1 MPSTSVLLSD
11 TMESRASWQPRGTEN
26 VGRARRPCAAR
37 CRSGSCNAFTES
49 RTQNLAPFVSLSVE
63 PSSLCFHDVV
73 IGRTY
78 VKSVKVLNHLRHA
91 VSVEVTCTL
100 PALFRCRPQSFRLA
114 AHGFQ
119 RIEILLTVSDS
130 SSAEFSAV
138 SRLRKTA
145 AYNAQESCS
154 GVFTLRGAFGV
165 QRFAAYFT
173 LRSEFAQ
180 KASDVYDV
188 SSLSSNRSSEQ
199 RAQSPGSISPCSR
212 RFDAQTALVT
222 NRCSNKLSGA
232 LPEAESRALPERRS
246 LVETPPPKP
255 FLPICT
261 RGNIYLH
268 GLPPMRDGRAR
279 RLKMNLTTNALKRR
293 HSVSPQRLLCSRV
306 RLRACGDCGPSGVQE
321 AEWNMTHER
330 PTGMAAK
337 ILADVRSELEEAVKQ
352 AEKAER
358 REQKLRAALD
368 GAECQRGQVRCVRHE
383 YSPLLTPAPREAEL
397 KALVEQLEIENR
409 SLSRIIQE
417 MRTTVARKCQQI
429 GQLTDE
435 ISRQSQELQKIQL
448 ENFTLR
454 QRAQRSP
461 QQPCEVGGCRSTE
474 ASLRCATLRRPPD
487 ANDNEIMGA
496 STARLAEENRWLRMM
511 AHEKEAELVQRE
523 AELSSLRNVGST
535 TDAFS
540 VSERQV
546 ISKLNSRLKETL
558 LKLQQAEQKADD
570 IQAQY
575 ELKIC
580 AMEQS
585 GRRSPLHVDAEAQTA
600 GPLST
605 LYPFRQFGELQS
617 QAASALSQDF
627 HQRFAKLEQEKSD
640 KTVEFT
646 RLLDAKNAHIGQL
659 SADMAGAIEQHATER
674 RNLLGRLAALE
685 MQLRTQREKLDNMA
699 VSLVESSSAKEEA
712 LKIRNQDMERHERFR
727 LSIQH
732 KVRGLEHQLQVKSE
746 QLKETIQSL
755 DVLQRFVRAASLGLP
770 HSAASTQASPTK
782 TGMVTPV
789 LKIPEEFNVV
799 SATPN
804 HMKPSCVSDVSCRT
818 NTSQQYETRQRASEH
833 HSRADEIGCLSEGH
847 PEILPLSERVC
858 SLTAAFLVQSHALGL
873 AEARAYDLQK
883 ECRELQ
889 ARVYYPITMNE
900 TEESRSHQLVN
911 ETFMRDRVR
920 VLERTAEQ
928 LRNENHLSLQKIKQ
942 LELGEA
948 RLQDECKL
956 LREERQTWKRR
967 LDAVHQDHIDRAE
980 RERKEHEHLLETLK
994 HSFERLHFSPPY
1006 DDDVAQQWRIG
1017 GLSDYGQLPMPEFDT
1032 ASGKRGH
1039 DEQSTRAIFS
1049 GGCHRLIAAI
1059 QELTNAITVVTNK
1072 ISMATA
1078 SGAVLDKATC
1088 SHSSRNVAFS
1098 FSGDLRLDLHTPVA
1112 HVEAASSPNNDAA
1125 YGSPVGRTKVR
1136 TRAGS
1141 CAEIFAED
1149 SREPKGVDKEVLAGP
1164 VIQQLCELF
1173 LAVGRRLVTAERRA
1187 SFSQLLG
1194 SLCYKQWQLQNAR
1207 EAASIR
1213 DRNVLRQQVQALQM
1227 QVRADEVS
1235 QDRMVARLCG
1245 LYQQRCR
1252 DLEDQREAAVRDLRF
1267 HEAKCSQLTL
1277 QLEKGKEHMAA
1288 LQRRLSFLQASAKER
1303 ELLAEATAEEK
1314 AMLRLQSYKKEITE
1328 GLLSQAGIAASGAD
1342 AGYPTGQSYP
1352 RKRGLADQLAQER
1365 RERAALHLALKEAQR
1380 RHALSENRL
1389 EQAKKQVTV
1398 VAELLRHVS
1407 KEHAVI
1413 VDGELVE
1420 SSVEGY
1426 QGASLS
1432 ADEEKVPSGLRPPS
1446 VPEQAASDIL
1456 DVAPVAQLRSEI
1468 AALREVVHQREMDNE
1483 RQEFA
1488 LSHSRLE
1495 ANMLRQHNEALNDE
1509 IRASLTQLDEAKLSL
1524 EDSALLRQRLE
1535 DVELWASRMNETH
1548 QAEINTLKQA
1558 QEFHLQRL
1566 VAENT
1571 EKTKEQLRVAA
1582 EANRQLKEQNLGLQG
1597 EIKKLNFKVQRFRE
1611 STMRHLALQ
1620 THFKSTVKE
1629 WLRGVGFSSDGSN
1642 DTRTSHPQ
1650 PPQRGA
1656 PNVASKGIS
1665 GKQKRGV
1672 NPMVGSR
1679 RQAPSDSV
1687 PYQIMR
1693 PGYVPLDAVRSVLEA
1708 LIQVCVQLGA
1718 AEQNTLEQRIADE
1731 PDSVLSA
1738 SSTSLLL
1745 EPLSSPCP
1753 SMALDSQAV
1762 LQGQRLVIL
1771 CLYSKLVER
1780 LQELGNSRPAPAKA
1794 TSDPFSLTTPYPG
1807 FPCTSPSRLVST
1819 LDIPALLGTT
1829 ESAGS
1834 CSRCSSTDLAWRAK
1848 CRLPLERG
1856 SQQTELELG
1865 AQRLQSLL
1873 QLCLQNIVV
1882 ARCAQGIITERIT
1895 ALQKKP
1901 DCHADPALS
1910 PSQNSGE
1917 TVGGTQGQLRLST
1930 RLRSTESPVAAGQG
1944 ANSQF
1949 YLSTNAL
1956 PLLRLLH
1963 HAAGEAVP
1971 TLEKADAVAE
1981 SLAVKLGIIFSIPV
1995 TVPEKRSSPL
2005 QTSCWGLPVCGQSDT
2020 LLHSHSCSDHASAAP
2035 LYRNLNRSF
2044 AFPAQKKG
2052 IFCQAASA
2060 KRLAHKHTR
2069 PQITALANRRGAWEN
2084 TADTK
2089 RDLSAAQLG
2098 MKCGRSPSK
2107 RYSAPT
2113 LAPHCGTPGQRHN
2126 YCRLNLCTPPGV
2138 CFSPPR
2144 YFEEAQT
2151 AQSTA
2156 ACSVESLEA
2165 SSEASISECLSKCGC
2180 LHHTPARGFYPRSRS
2195 LSSPQTTCE
2204 RCREFPY
2211 TLARMSPKPCRLA
2224 CRRSFSMPPTV
2235 LSCGPAR
2242 TSQSAC
2248 RLTVIGT
2255 RESPLSPLSCR
2266 PKLDQ
2271 SPGCPVAGDL
2281 GSVVEP
2287 PRLQSFGCAAC
2298 RQGKSRCIDRIP
2310 PPSQSTS
2317 SKAPLCGSQ
2326 RVESLRGR
2334 SRPVQFRNEN
2344 LSWSRPVSASIVHL
2358 APGRPEWLPPPLLP
2372 SVCPL
2377 AKTKYAT
2384 DRCVLNQGSG
2394 GESTSPSQRATSRQ
2408 GSANHQEDPVV
2419 KQKPQNTPKWTGA
2432 AAVEQVFEA
2441 KSERNILSA
2450 GRQEVGGSAAV
2461 TPEGKA
2467 SVRGPSYSPLH
2478 HLRQNQPTAKDFSKV
2493 CRPSSCT
2500 EAVRRSKPRVGP
2512 APGTSRFTS
2521 PGRPLPRQPKLP
2533 GRPCGRTSTSVAWEN
2548 GLCAGTPFSRSTN

>member
-1 MPSTSVLLSD
+1 MPSTIVRLSD

-37 CRSGSCNAFTES
+37 CRSGLCNAFAES
-49 RTQNLAPFVSLSVE
+49 RTQKLAPLVSLSVE
-63 PSSLCFHDVV
+63 PSSLYFHDVA

-100 PALFRCRPQSFRLA
+100 PALFRCRPQSFRIA

-119 RIEILLTVSDS
+119 RIEILLTVQDA
-130 SSAEFSAV
+130 SSAEFSSA
-138 SRLRKTA
+138 RGLRETTA
-145 AYNAQESCS
+145 SNAQECCS

-173 LRSEFAQ
+173 LCSEFAQ

-199 RAQSPGSISPCSR
+199 RAQSPGSISSCSR

-222 NRCSNKLSGA
+222 NRCSNKFSGA
-232 LPEAESRALPERRS
+232 LTQAESCALPERRS
-246 LVETPPPKP
+246 LVEAPPPKP

-261 RGNIYLH
+261 RGSVYLR

-279 RLKMNLTTNALKRR
+279 RLKMNSTTNALNRC
-293 HSVSPQRLLCSRV
+293 HSVSPQRLLCNRV
-306 RLRACGDCGPSGVQE
+306 RLRACGDCGPSGMQE
-321 AEWNMTHER
+321 AEWNMAQER

-368 GAECQRGQVRCVRHE
+368 GADCQQGQVRGVRHE
-383 YSPLLTPAPREAEL
+383 YSPLLTPAPQEAEL

-454 QRAQRSP
+454 QRAQRSL
-461 QQPCEVGGCRSTE
+461 QELCEAGGCRSTA

-496 STARLAEENRWLRMM
+496 STARLAEENRCLRMM
-511 AHEKEAELVQRE
+511 AHEKAQLVQRE

-535 TDAFS
+535 NDTFS
-540 VSERQV
+540 VSDRQV

-575 ELKIC
+575 ESKIY
-580 AMEQS
+580 AIEQS
-585 GRRSPLHVDAEAQTA
+585 GRRLPLHVDAEAQTA
-600 GPLST
+600 ASLST
-605 LYPFRQFGELQS
+605 LYPFRQFGELQR
-617 QAASALSQDF
+617 QAASALSQDV

-685 MQLRTQREKLDNMA
+685 MQLRTQTEKLDNMT
-699 VSLVESSSAKEEA
+699 VSLAGSNAAKEEA
-712 LKIRNQDMERHERFR
+712 LKIRDQDMERHERFR

-732 KVRGLEHQLQVKSE
+732 KVRGLEQQLQVKSE

-755 DVLQRFVRAASLGLP
+755 DVLQRFVRAASLDLP
-770 HSAASTQASPTK
+770 HSAASTQASPAK
-782 TGMVTPV
+782 TGMATPV

-799 SATPN
+799 SAPPN
-804 HMKPSCVSDVSCRT
+804 HMKPSSVSDVSCRT
-818 NTSQQYETRQRASEH
+818 NISQGYETRQRASEH
-833 HSRADEIGCLSEGH
+833 DSRADDIGCLSEGH

-858 SLTAAFLVQSHALGL
+858 SLTAAFLMQSHALGL

-889 ARVYYPITMNE
+889 ARVYQSIARNE

-911 ETFMRDRVR
+911 ETFMRDRMR

-1006 DDDVAQQWRIG
+1006 DDDIAQQWRIG
-1017 GLSDYGQLPMPEFDT
+1017 GSSDYEQLPMPAFDT

-1039 DEQSTRAIFS
+1039 DEQSTRANLS
-1049 GGCHRLIAAI
+1049 GSCHRLIAAI
-1059 QELTNAITVVTNK
+1059 QELTNVITVVTNK
-1072 ISMATA
+1072 ISMANA
-1078 SGAVLDKATC
+1078 SGAVLDKAAC

-1098 FSGDLRLDLHTPVA
+1098 FSSDLRLDLPNPVA
-1112 HVEAASSPNNDAA
+1112 HVEVAPSPNDAA
-1125 YGSPVGRTKVR
+1125 YGSPLGRTKVR
-1136 TRAGS
+1136 TCAGS
-1141 CAEIFAED
+1141 CAESFTED
-1149 SREPKGVDKEVLAGP
+1149 SREPKGVDTEVLAGP
-1164 VIQQLCELF
+1164 LIQQLCELF
-1173 LAVGRRLVTAERRA
+1173 LAVGRRFVTAERRA

-1227 QVRADEVS
+1227 QVRADEAS

-1314 AMLRLQSYKKEITE
+1314 AMSRLQSYKKEITE
-1328 GLLSQAGIAASGAD
+1328 SLLSQAGIATSGAD
-1342 AGYPTGQSYP
+1342 GVYPTGHSYP
-1352 RKRGLADQLAQER
+1352 GKDLSDQLAQER
-1365 RERAALHLALKEAQR
+1365 RDRAALHLALKEAQR

-1420 SSVEGY
+1420 SPAEGY
-1426 QGASLS
+1426 RGASLS
-1432 ADEEKVPSGLRPPS
+1432 ADEPKVFWGLRPPS
-1446 VPEQAASDIL
+1446 VPEQAATDIL
-1456 DVAPVAQLRSEI
+1456 GVAPVAQLRSEI
-1468 AALREVVHQREMDNE
+1468 ATLREVVHQREMDNE
-1483 RQEFA
+1483 RQEVA

-1495 ANMLRQHNEALNDE
+1495 ANMLRQRNEALNDE
-1509 IRASLTQLDEAKLSL
+1509 IRASLTQLDEARHSL
-1524 EDSALLRQRLE
+1524 EESAILRQRLE
-1535 DVELWASRMNETH
+1535 DVELWANRMNETH

-1558 QEFHLQRL
+1558 QEFHLQRA

-1571 EKTKEQLRVAA
+1571 EKTKEQLREAA

-1597 EIKKLNFKVQRFRE
+1597 EIKMLNFKVQRFRE
-1611 STMRHLALQ
+1611 STMRHLSLQ
-1620 THFKSTVKE
+1620 THFKSTIEE
-1629 WLRGVGFSSDGSN
+1629 WLRGVDFGSDGSN

-1650 PPQRGA
+1650 PPRRGA
-1656 PNVASKGIS
+1656 PNVASKEIS

-1679 RQAPSDSV
+1679 RQAPSDPV
-1687 PYQIMR
+1687 PYQVMR
-1693 PGYVPLDAVRSVLEA
+1693 PGYVPLDAVRSVLET

-1731 PDSVLSA
+1731 PDTVLSA
-1738 SSTSLLL
+1738 SPTSLLL
-1745 EPLSSPCP
+1745 EPLSRPGP
-1753 SMALDSQAV
+1753 SMALDSQAI

-1780 LQELGNSRPAPAKA
+1780 LPELRNNLPAPMKA
-1794 TSDPFSLTTPYPG
+1794 TSDPFPLTTA
-1807 FPCTSPSRLVST
+1807 FPRFSCTSPSRLVTT

-1829 ESAGS
+1829 ENAGG
-1834 CSRCSSTDLAWRAK
+1834 CSRCSSMDLAWRAK

-1856 SQQTELELG
+1856 SQQTEVELG
-1865 AQRLQSLL
+1865 ARRLQSLL

-1882 ARCAQGIITERIT
+1882 ARCAQEIITEHIT

-1901 DCHADPALS
+1901 DCHADPAL
-1910 PSQNSGE
+1910 PLSQNSGE
-1917 TVGGTQGQLRLST
+1917 TVGGIQGQLRLST
-1930 RLRSTESPVAAGQG
+1930 RFRSTESPVAAGQG
-1944 ANSQF
+1944 ANSLF
-1949 YLSTNAL
+1949 YLSNAL
-1956 PLLRLLH
+1956 PLLCLLH
-1963 HAAGEAVP
+1963 HAAGEAIP
-1971 TLEKADAVAE
+1971 TLEKADSVAE

-1995 TVPEKRSSPL
+1995 TVPEKRSPP
-2005 QTSCWGLPVCGQSDT
+2005 QTSFWGLPTCGQSDT
-2020 LLHSHSCSDHASAAP
+2020 LLHPHSCSDHASATP
-2035 LYRNLNRSF
+2035 LYRNIHRTF
-2044 AFPAQKKG
+2044 AFPTQKKG
-2052 IFCQAASA
+2052 VFCQAASI
-2060 KRLAHKHTR
+2060 KRLSHKHAR
-2069 PQITALANRRGAWEN
+2069 PQIATLANRRGAWER
-2084 TADTK
+2084 TTDTK
-2089 RDLSAAQLG
+2089 KDLTAAQLS

-2107 RYSAPT
+2107 PYSAPI
-2113 LAPHCGTPGQRHN
+2113 LAPHCSTPGQLHS
-2126 YCRLNLCTPPGV
+2126 YCHLNLCTPPDV

-2144 YFEEAQT
+2144 YFEEAPT

-2165 SSEASISECLSKCGC
+2165 SSEASISECLSKRGC
-2180 LHHTPARGFYPRSRS
+2180 LQHTPARGFYPRSLS
-2195 LSSPQTTCE
+2195 LSSPHTTCE
-2204 RCREFPY
+2204 RCREFPC
-2211 TLARMSPKPCRLA
+2211 TLARMSPKPYRLA

-2235 LSCGPAR
+2235 LSCSPAR
-2242 TSQSAC
+2242 TSQSSC
-2248 RLTVIGT
+2248 SLTAIGA
-2255 RESPLSPLSCR
+2255 RESPLSPLTCR
-2266 PKLDQ
+2266 RKLDQ
-2271 SPGCPVAGDL
+2271 SPGCPVAGEL

-2287 PRLQSFGCAAC
+2287 PTLQSFGCAAC
-2298 RQGKSRCIDRIP
+2298 RQGKHRCIDRM
-2310 PPSQSTS
+2310 PPSSQSAS
-2317 SKAPLCGSQ
+2317 SKALLCRSQ
-2326 RVESLRGR
+2326 RVESLRGC
-2334 SRPVQFRNEN
+2334 SRPVQIRNEN
-2344 LSWSRPVSASIVHL
+2344 LSIVHL

-2377 AKTKYAT
+2377 SKTKHAT
-2384 DRCVLNQGSG
+2384 DRCVLNQGSE

-2408 GSANHQEDPVV
+2408 GSANQQEDPAV
-2419 KQKPQNTPKWTGA
+2419 KQKPQNTPKRTGA
-2432 AAVEQVFEA
+2432 AAVEKVFEA

-2450 GRQEVGGSAAV
+2450 GRQEVRGGVAV

-2467 SVRGPSYSPLH
+2467 SARGPSCSPLH
-2478 HLRQNQPTAKDFSKV
+2478 HLRQKQPTAKDFSKV

-2500 EAVRRSKPRVGP
+2500 EAVRRNNPRVGP
-2512 APGTSRFTS
+2512 APGTSGFSS
-2521 PGRPLPRQPKLP
+2521 PSCPLPRKPKLS
-2533 GRPCGRTSTSVAWEN
+2533 GRPCGRSNSSVAWEN